1 MQGLSIGLLLLRT
14 QVLPVAAESIVLDRR
29 LEESCL
35 LLAAIHVGLV
45 SRFGPPRREDKV
57 PSCCSNTTQVD
68 PVPAPGDQWMGKKKK
83 LVNFAAALATLGTE
97 SSGGDGHRMGV
108 GGE

>member
-1 MQGLSIGLLLLRT
+1 MLETFQYIHTVCICRVCRSACYYSVLKYFQLL
-14 QVLPVAAESIVLDRR
+14 QAESIQVLDRR
-29 LEESCL
+29 LEGSCL

-57 PSCCSNTTQVD
+57 HSCCSNTTQVD

-83 LVNFAAALATLGTE
+83 LVNFAAALA
-97 SSGGDGHRMGV
+97 R
-108 GGE
+108 